1 VNDTT
6 VNSNGRSAFWRC
18 DRIASVVLL
27 VLAAGVI
34 WQALRL
40 PLGTLGEPGPAA
52 WPLLLAVLLGLLS
65 VAVFIAGGHSQL
77 FSSLQWGEKRHALAL
92 LGAACF
98 AAATLET
105 LGFRL
110 CIFLILLFLIG
121 VVERRRVLPTLAT
134 ALTLSF
140 GAFYLFTHWL
150 KTPLPIGL
158 LGL

>member
-1 VNDTT
+1 MNDSSVNED
-6 VNSNGRSAFWRC
+6 GRSAFWRC

-40 PLGTLGEPGPAA
+40 PLGSLGEPGPAA
-52 WPLLLAVLLGLLS
+52 WPLLLATLLGVLS
-65 VAVFIAGGHSQL
+65 VAVFISGGHSPL
-77 FSSLQWGEKRHALAL
+77 LSSLQWGEKRHALAL
-92 LGAACF
+92 LGAASF
-98 AAATLET
+98 AAATLEV

-121 VVERRRVLPTLAT
+121 VIERRRPLPTLLV
-134 ALTLSF
+134 ALALSF

-150 KTPLPIGL
+150 KTPLPVGMFGI
-158 LGL
+158 

>member
-1 VNDTT
+1 MNDSQLTE
-6 VNSNGRSAFWRC
+6 NGRSTFWRC
-18 DRIASVVLL
+18 DRIASLVLL
-27 VLAAGVI
+27 GLAAGVI

-40 PLGTLGEPGPAA
+40 PLGSLGEPGPAA

-65 VAVFIAGGHSQL
+65 IAVFVFGGQSPL
-77 FSSLQWGEKRHALAL
+77 LGSLQWGEKRHALAL
-92 LGAACF
+92 LGAASF

-121 VVERRRVLPTLAT
+121 VIERRRPLPTLLVSLA
-134 ALTLSF
+134 LSF